1 MDYLNGKNIINLDCI
16 YTNLFKVSEK
26 ILDKNLA
33 KFIFHNLEEKATFQK
48 NHKTFY
54 TYLKYSKEYFVCSY
68 ENKKS
73 AILIIDLISEYIKL
87 KKLDKKRVLVYYD
100 TYFLLFENSSLYYFQ
115 KIEKELL
122 NQDMEVYIKKRFLFD
137 YEEEIDIQIADLEH
151 FKGKDKISSS
161 LAYIYD
167 SNKLK
172 IYYYYLFT
180 LLIISL
186 SLIVFDYYKKES
198 TKEELLRIDNKS
210 KNKILI
216 PKRQSLYFKISTL
229 FANLEKHNLK
239 ISKFDFSGNSLFVT
253 LIAKNRDDFYAFIQN
268 YRNKK
273 INSISKTKD
282 GYEISAS
289 FVF

>member
-1 MDYLNGKNIINLDCI
+1 
-16 YTNLFKVSEK
+16 
-26 ILDKNLA
+26 
-33 KFIFHNLEEKATFQK
+33 
-48 NHKTFY
+48 
-54 TYLKYSKEYFVCSY
+54 
-68 ENKKS
+68 
-73 AILIIDLISEYIKL
+73 
-87 KKLDKKRVLVYYD
+87 
-100 TYFLLFENSSLYYFQ
+100 
-115 KIEKELL
+115 
-122 NQDMEVYIKKRFLFD
+122 MEVYIKKRFLFD